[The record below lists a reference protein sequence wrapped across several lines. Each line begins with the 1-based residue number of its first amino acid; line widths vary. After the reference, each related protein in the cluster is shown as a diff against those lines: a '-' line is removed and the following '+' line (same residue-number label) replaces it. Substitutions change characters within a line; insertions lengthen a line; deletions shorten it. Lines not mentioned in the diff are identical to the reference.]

1 MSRPSLV
8 APRCAYIASAFV
20 SVPTVSVRPFEA
32 ADAAQIMCSVT
43 DLPPGPTIPLVDQLM
58 NAVSRAAR
66 EAEAPATTNRK
77 KMAINTLGTTIADD
91 LATNR
96 RARLRLRLLFHTH
109 DGQ

>member
-1 MSRPSLV
+1 
-8 APRCAYIASAFV
+8 
-20 SVPTVSVRPFEA
+20 
-32 ADAAQIMCSVT
+32 
-43 DLPPGPTIPLVDQLM
+43 M
-58 NAVSRAAR
+58 NAYLERLG
-66 EAEAPATTNRK
+66 AEAPATTNRK

>member
-1 MSRPSLV
+1 V
-8 APRCAYIASAFV
+8 AAEQRLRSA
-20 SVPTVSVRPFEA
+20 RY
-32 ADAAQIMCSVT
+32 
-43 DLPPGPTIPLVDQLM
+43 DQ
-58 NAVSRAAR
+58 S
-66 EAEAPATTNRK
+66 K